1 MVGQKAT
8 MGFYPSTGAQICSL
22 SSLLIFCITTRPPVN
37 KRAQQMMT
45 IKKKMLKKTNL
56 ERKILQ
62 ILIQVQVMKIM
73 NVNNSMYK
81 HVHLTSVV
89 TLVENTTL

>member
-1 MVGQKAT
+1 
-8 MGFYPSTGAQICSL
+8 
-22 SSLLIFCITTRPPVN
+22 
-37 KRAQQMMT
+37 MMT